1 MKIRVLGSGGCR
13 ALPRPTCFCRVCK
26 DAREKGEPYKRTGCS
41 IFFEDE
47 KIVIDTPEEINYQL
61 NREKIEKVNYI
72 LYSHWD
78 PDHTLG
84 MRVIEQLHN
93 SEWSRYGGINPVKI
107 RALKGVEKEIR
118 DIKNMFGS
126 YMSYYES
133 KNLCEFKS
141 CESLKVGD
149 LDISLYPI
157 VSDKTSTVF
166 LFKHENK
173 KVIYA
178 PCDIKPF
185 PMNDEFKNA
194 DLMIMGA
201 YMPDSFITND
211 KMFNSNVTLYS
222 ELYTA
227 GKILEIKKSLNIKRL
242 IITHIEEEWQKTFDD
257 YKELEVLYNAEIEF
271 AFDGMIIDL

>member
-1 MKIRVLGSGGCR
+1 MKIKVLGSGGCR
-13 ALPRPTCFCRVCK
+13 ALPRPTCFCNVCIE
-26 DAREKGEPYKRTGCS
+26 AREKGEPYKRTGCS
-41 IFFEDE
+41 IFLEDE
-47 KIVIDTPEEINYQL
+47 KIIIDTPEEINYQL
-61 NREKIEKVNYI
+61 NRERIETVNYI

-93 SEWSRYGGINPVKI
+93 SEWSRYGGVNPVKI

-118 DIKNMFGS
+118 DIKNMFGA

-141 CESLKVGD
+141 CESLKVGN
-149 LDISLYPI
+149 LKISLYPI
-157 VSDKTSTVF
+157 VSDKTSTIF
-166 LFKHENK
+166 LFESDNK
-173 KVIYA
+173 KFIYA

-211 KMFNSNVTLYS
+211 KIFNSNVTLYS
-222 ELYTA
+222 ELYTVD
-227 GKILEIKKSLNIKRL
+227 KILEIKKSLNIKRL
-242 IITHIEEEWQKTFDD
+242 IITHIEEEWQQNFDD
-257 YKELEVLYNAEIEF
+257 YKELEILYNNEIEF
-271 AFDGMIIDL
+271 AFDGMLIDL